1 MDAEQTPRPT
11 GDLTD
16 EQRAAIEAVE
26 GPVVIHAGAG
36 TGKTTVIAHRTAH
49 AAASGAMDPGKAL
62 LLTFTDRA
70 ASEMA
75 ERVAGLGVPGV
86 TAMTFHR
93 AAWRQFRHFW
103 PQTGAGVPTILS
115 QQWRIVSPLVRR
127 LPGNYRFTPTADV
140 LDALSWAKNARL
152 EPAAIGPAAED
163 EGRML
168 PIPADLLTGIWRRY
182 ESVKAEEGLIDFD
195 DMILRTTDLL
205 VARPDFAERVHERY
219 TWFSVDEFQDTNP
232 AQFELLRVWLGGRS
246 DLGVVGDEHQTI
258 YSFAGATSRYLR
270 EFRRWYPDAR
280 SFDLT
285 VNHRSTP
292 EVLELANRL
301 LPDALHLTATRP
313 PGPKPTI
320 VGLDDETAEERRLVE
335 TLRRWAGDG
344 VPYREM
350 AVLVRLNA
358 DIPPLESALTRA
370 EIPYQVRGTAFFDRR
385 DIREAIRA
393 LAQLPGAD
401 VAAEFL
407 ALLQQRMGFD
417 PDDDPTT
424 PEARERHAALATLR
438 DIVGLTAA
446 AGLPAVVADVERRR
460 AAESEQSGSGV
471 TIATLHRVKG
481 LEWDAVVLPGLEEGH
496 LPVKQAKKAPEQLA
510 EERRLLYVGLTRARR
525 DLLLTWSHERAGR
538 TQRRSSLLSGLV
550 AGDVQLRDDRSPARR
565 GRRSPQD
572 VPPGAADLY
581 ERLKDWRLQVARDEQ
596 VPAYVVFSNSTLAL
610 IAGAEPT
617 ALERLAGI
625 SGVGPAK
632 LEKYG
637 AAVLAVVAEFVGD
650 TPSE

>member
-1 MDAEQTPRPT
+1 MNAQPGLRPT
-11 GDLTD
+11 GELT
-16 EQRAAIEAVE
+16 EQQRTAIEAGQ

-49 AAASGAMDPGKAL
+49 AAATGVMDPGKAL

-86 TAMTFHR
+86 AAMTFHR
-93 AAWRQFRHFW
+93 AAWRQLRHFA
-103 PQTGAGVPTILS
+103 PQAGQGVPTILS

-152 EPAAIGPAAED
+152 DPGDLASAADE
-163 EGRML
+163 EGRTL
-168 PIPADLLTGIWRRY
+168 PVPADLLGGIWRRY
-182 ESVKAEEGLIDFD
+182 ESIKAEEGLIDFD
-195 DMILRTTDLL
+195 DMILGTTDLL
-205 VARPDFAERVHERY
+205 LARPDFAERVRERY
-219 TWFSVDEFQDTNP
+219 CWFSVDEFQDTNP
-232 AQFELLRVWLGGRS
+232 AQFDLLRVWLGDRS

-270 EFRRWYPDAR
+270 DFRTWFPDAR

-292 EVLELANRL
+292 EVLSLANRL
-301 LPDALHLTATRP
+301 LPQALHLTATRP
-313 PGPKPTI
+313 AGPLPGI
-320 VGLDDETAEERRLVE
+320 VGLADEAAEERRLVA
-335 TLRRWAGDG
+335 TLQQWAREGI
-344 VPYREM
+344 PYREM

-358 DIPPLESALTRA
+358 DIPPIEAALTRE

-385 DIREAIRA
+385 EIREAIRA
-393 LAQLPGAD
+393 LERLPGSD
-401 VAAEFL
+401 IPAEFL

-417 PDDDPTT
+417 PDDEPTT

-438 DIVGLTAA
+438 DIVALTAT
-446 AGLPAVVADVERRR
+446 AGLPAVLADLQRRR
-460 AAESEQSGSGV
+460 AVETEQSGNGV

-481 LEWDAVVLPGLEEGH
+481 LEWDAVILPGLEEGH

-510 EERRLLYVGLTRARR
+510 EERRLLYVGITRARR
-525 DLLLTWSHERAGR
+525 ELLLTWSQERAGR
-538 TQRRSSLLSGLV
+538 AQRRSSLLSGLV
-550 AGDVQLRDDRSPARR
+550 PGEVRLRDDRSPARR
-565 GRRSPQD
+565 GRREPKD
-572 VPPGAADLY
+572 LPAGAGDLY
-581 ERLKDWRLQVARDEQ
+581 ERLKDWRLQVARSEE

-617 ALERLAGI
+617 TLEQLGGV

-637 AAVLAVVAEFVGD
+637 SAVLGLVADFLAGAAD
-650 TPSE
+650 D